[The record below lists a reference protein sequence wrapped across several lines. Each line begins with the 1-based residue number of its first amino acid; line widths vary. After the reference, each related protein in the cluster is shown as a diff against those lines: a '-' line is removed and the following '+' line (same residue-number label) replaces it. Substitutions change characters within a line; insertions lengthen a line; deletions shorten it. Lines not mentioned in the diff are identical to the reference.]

1 MTKDAGA
8 PRRPVIFLDRDG
20 TIVEDTHFLAHPK
33 DVVLRDGAA
42 HAIRRFNRAGWAV
55 VVITNQSGIA
65 RGKLTVADYESVRAR
80 LDDALADDGALI
92 DASYYCPHL
101 PELTGPCDCRKPG
114 TRLHRDALHDL
125 SLDPSRIVGA
135 GDKWRD
141 IEPVRSLGGRGFLVP
156 SPDTPADDLDRAM
169 ADAETASSLD
179 VVADRVLG
187 AS

>member
-1 MTKDAGA
+1 MTKRAGA
-8 PRRPVIFLDRDG
+8 TGRPVIFLDRDG
-20 TIVEDTHFLAHPK
+20 TIVEDTHYLARPE
-33 DVVLRDGAA
+33 DVVLLGGAA

-65 RGKLTVADYESVRAR
+65 RGRLAVADYESVRAR
-80 LDDALADDGALI
+80 LDELLAEHGALI

-114 TRLHRDALHDL
+114 NRLHRDALRDL
-125 SLDPSRIVGA
+125 SLDPTRIVSA

-141 IEPVRSLGGRGFLVP
+141 VEPVVALGGRGFLVP
-156 SPDTPADDLDRAM
+156 SPDTPDDDMDRAM
-169 ADAETASSLD
+169 AGAETASSLE

>member
-1 MTKDAGA
+1 MTGPAK
-8 PRRPVIFLDRDG
+8 RPVIFLDRDG
-20 TIVEDTHFLAHPK
+20 TIVDDTHYLARPE
-33 DVVLRDGAA
+33 DVVLRGGAA
-42 HAIRRFNRAGWAV
+42 HAVRRFNRAGWAV

-65 RGKLTVADYESVRAR
+65 RGKLTIAQYESVRDR
-80 LDDALADDGALI
+80 LDALLAEHGALI

-114 TRLHRDALHDL
+114 NRLHRDALRDL
-125 SLDPSRIVGA
+125 SLDATRIVAA

-141 IEPVRSLGGRGFLVP
+141 VEPVLPLGGRGFLVP
-156 SPDTPADDLDRAM
+156 SPDTPDDDLDRAV
-169 ADAETASSLD
+169 ASAETASSLE